1 MPMSQSPSLEQVD
14 LGDGTLVWVQTQDL
28 RLSGTR
34 LAGDDG
40 KPPAIADALDS
51 IKPAVRKVFASLNDL
66 NNPKSIDLEIGVG
79 FSGKVGV
86 FLASADTEATFKIKL
101 HWEN

>member
-1 MPMSQSPSLEQVD
+1 MSPTATLEQID

-28 RLSGTR
+28 RVSGTR

-40 KPPAIADALDS
+40 QPQRIGDALDHL
-51 IKPAVRKVFASLNDL
+51 KPAVQRVFASLKEL
-66 NNPKSIDLEIGVG
+66 NNPKTIDLEIGVG